1 MRSTLL
7 ILPMWVEEEAHRHL
21 GTLQRLRISYF
32 RASVASISASREQ
45 SSSGRGESGN
55 LEIISSSELNLI

>member
-1 MRSTLL
+1 MHSTLL
-7 ILPMWVEEEAHRHL
+7 ILPMGVEEEAHRHL
-21 GTLQRLRISYF
+21 GTLERLRISYF

-45 SSSGRGESGN
+45 SSSGESGN